1 MRRRGLCSLPRAV
14 LGRECSRF
22 SLTSVDQWWI
32 GREGGRGSYG
42 EHFASAYCVYVEGD
56 KDEDRGGGGG
66 CCAGFDRVVD
76 GRIFGL
82 GDESHLFFYCY

>member
-1 MRRRGLCSLPRAV
+1 MRRKGLCSLPQAG

-22 SLTSVDQWWI
+22 SLTSVDQRCI
-32 GREGGRGSYG
+32 GRRGGYG

-66 CCAGFDRVVD
+66 CCACFDRVVD
-76 GRIFGL
+76 GRILGL
-82 GDESHLFFYCY
+82 GDESHIFYR